1 MRRTKRTFLI
11 LLGVSILAYIILF
24 NLPFGGSNSD
34 TRNEPQRKPSF
45 EFHSKLFNTS
55 LINDELVFFSQ
66 CYCQKDLVYLRKSES
81 NDNRFEISV
90 RNEQNELVHRY
101 YLEREWIENL
111 KLTCNAYNSLRRG
124 PGQKV
129 CLSPFYKH

>member
-24 NLPFGGSNSD
+24 NLPFAGSNSD
-34 TRNEPQRKPSF
+34 TRNEPQRKPSI

-81 NDNRFEISV
+81 NDDRFEISV
-90 RNEQNELVHRY
+90 RNERNELVHRY

-111 KLTCNAYNSLRRG
+111 KLTCNPYNSLRRG

-129 CLSPFYKH
+129 GLSPFYKR